1 MKRFKALD
9 VFRGVTICLMII
21 VNTPGDWNATFAPLL
36 HAKWHGF
43 TPTDLVF
50 PSFLFAVGMAFA
62 FVKDR
67 WADMSLGQVFPKIIR
82 RTILI
87 FLLGYLM
94 YWFPFMKW
102 SDAGE
107 LIGFPIGQTRIMG
120 VLQRIA
126 LCYFFGALL
135 VYYLKKRQ
143 LYIASAAL
151 LLLYWGLMYFFGD
164 YTLEGN
170 FARTVD
176 LWILGEN
183 HLYKG
188 EGIAFD
194 PEGLL
199 STIPAIVNVLAGY
212 FTGYFIIKKGLD
224 YERLAKLLIAGIL
237 CMTAA
242 YVWDWVFPINKK
254 LWTSSYV
261 LLTVGLDLLL
271 LSLIIYTTD
280 FIQQKWEYR
289 FFEIFGKNSLFIY
302 LFSEYLLITLLFIR
316 VEGQKSLF
324 RFLYEQGFEWIGPYW
339 ASLVFALVYMLLCWV
354 FNWWLDRRKIYIR
367 V

>member
-1 MKRFKALD
+1 MNRFHALD
-9 VFRGVTICLMII
+9 VFRGMTICLMII
-21 VNTPGDWNATFAPLL
+21 VNTPGDWSLTFAPLL
-36 HAKWHGF
+36 HANWHGF

-50 PSFLFAVGMAFA
+50 PSFLFAVGAAFA

-67 WADMSLGQVFPKIIR
+67 WAGKAFGQVFPRILR
-82 RTILI
+82 RTLLI
-87 FLLGYLM
+87 FLLGYLL

-102 SDAGE
+102 NDAGE
-107 LIGFPIGQTRIMG
+107 LTGFPFSETRILG

-126 LCYFFGALL
+126 LCYFFAAALI
-135 VYYLKKRQ
+135 YYLSRRQ
-143 LYIASAAL
+143 LYFAAAGLLLGYWAL
-151 LLLYWGLMYFFGD
+151 LFFFGD

-176 LWILGEN
+176 LWLFGPA
-183 HLYKG
+183 HLYHG

-199 STIPAIVNVLAGY
+199 STLPAIVNVLAGY
-212 FTGYFIIKKGLD
+212 LTAHYLIKGGLD
-224 YERLAKLLIAGIL
+224 YERLAKLLVAGVL
-237 CMTAA
+237 CLAAA
-242 YVWDWVFPINKK
+242 YIWDWVFPVNKK

-280 FIQQKWEYR
+280 FLEKKWSYR
-289 FFEIFGKNSLFIY
+289 FFDIFGKNPLFIY
-302 LFSEYLLITLLFIR
+302 LLSEYLLVALYFIR
-316 VEGQKSLF
+316 VGEGQSLF
-324 RFLYEQGFEWIGPYW
+324 GFIYQNGFAWIGPYW
-339 ASLVFALVYMLLCWV
+339 ASLVFAGSYMLLCWG
-354 FNWWLDRRKIYIR
+354 FGWWLDRRGIYIR